1 LVVILLKIKIS
12 INLKC
17 RVDIMLVR
25 TNYASVV
32 ILYLLYLGEG
42 ECHIEEIAFSMSKD
56 YFNANDEGTI
66 LQ

>member
-1 LVVILLKIKIS
+1 
-12 INLKC
+12 
-17 RVDIMLVR
+17 MLVH

-32 ILYLLYLGEG
+32 ILHLLYLGE

>member
-1 LVVILLKIKIS
+1 
-12 INLKC
+12 
-17 RVDIMLVR
+17 MLVR

-32 ILYLLYLGEG
+32 ILHLLYLGEG